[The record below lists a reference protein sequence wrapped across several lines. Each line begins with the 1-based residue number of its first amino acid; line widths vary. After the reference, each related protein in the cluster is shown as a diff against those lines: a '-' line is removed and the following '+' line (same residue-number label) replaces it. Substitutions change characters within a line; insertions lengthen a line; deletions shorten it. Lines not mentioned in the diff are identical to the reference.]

1 MNHFTVKK
9 NGGEVDYQYGE
20 WLKAFNGRLRSP
32 PRDSGAKNNKPSSTW
47 ELRRFVSQGVD
58 RPQYVDNPDRS
69 SRSKYGY
76 AMQRDKLEVSV
87 KCSREYGSN

>member
-32 PRDSGAKNNKPSSTW
+32 PQDSGAKNNQPSSTW

-58 RPQYVDNPDRS
+58 RPQYVDNPEVQVANMDTQCKGIN
-69 SRSKYGY
+69 SKF
-76 AMQRDKLEVSV
+76 Q
-87 KCSREYGSN
+87 